1 MEFSRPE
8 YWSRDLSLIQ
18 RIFPTQISCIAGG
31 FFTSWTTREAQE
43 HWQWVFHSK
52 KGVSWK
58 QKPKNFEKNGNSTL
72 STFLSN
78 SIFIVVSYVKISV
91 LDNLNSIKGT
101 INIWR
106 IVKELIYLFHPWWKT
121 WSAVLQSTA
130 ATSKNFI
137 VRGQWPQ
144 GQGWPCS

>member
-1 MEFSRPE
+1 MYHSVANLT
-8 YWSRDLSLIQ
+8 LSLINC
-18 RIFPTQISCIAGG
+18 IHCPTMYQYM
-31 FFTSWTTREAQE
+31 SWRENRYMLT
-43 HWQWVFHSK
+43 QWVFHSK

-78 SIFIVVSYVKISV
+78 SIFIVLSYVKISV
-91 LDNLNSIKGT
+91 LDNLNSIRGT

-121 WSAVLQSTA
+121 WSAILQSTA
-130 ATSKNFI
+130 ATSKDFI